1 MKVCQVLSL
10 LSTVIVYRANVK
22 EHFIFVKI
30 IRSFFE
36 ANMNA

>member
-22 EHFIFVKI
+22 RAFHFRENYQK
-30 IRSFFE
+30 FF
-36 ANMNA
+36 